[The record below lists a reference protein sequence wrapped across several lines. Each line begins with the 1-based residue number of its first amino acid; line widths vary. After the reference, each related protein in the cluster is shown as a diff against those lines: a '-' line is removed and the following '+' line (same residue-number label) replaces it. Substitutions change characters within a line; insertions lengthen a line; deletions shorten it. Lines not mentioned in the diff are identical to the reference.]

1 MIPGTRITVIPI
13 SSPNEEN
20 SVKKS
25 ALVFTLLAAVLM
37 IAVAGCGEK
46 KETTESAPAATAEVT
61 PVKAPVQA
69 SNADVWKGK
78 VLETMNSGGYTYVHL
93 DTGSEKIWAAGP
105 EVQVSV
111 GQTITMDK
119 GMAMPQ
125 FHAKSL
131 DRTFEVIYF
140 VGSIQGPDS
149 AKPAA
154 EAEQTGGGHS
164 VVEQT
169 DVKDV
174 AKPAGGYSIEEIY
187 AQAASLSGKP
197 VKVSG
202 QVVKFTANI
211 MGTNWVHIQDGTGSG
226 PTADLTVTT
235 SAVVAAGD
243 MVTVEG
249 NLTVNKDFGAGY
261 KYDAIIEG
269 ATVTKE

>member
-1 MIPGTRITVIPI
+1 M
-13 SSPNEEN
+13 
-20 SVKKS
+20 KKS

-37 IAVAGCGEK
+37 IALAGCGEK
-46 KETTESAPAATAEVT
+46 KDTAESAPAATADAT
-61 PVKAPVQA
+61 PAQA
-69 SNADVWKGK
+69 HASSPDGWNGK
-78 VLETMNSGGYTYVHL
+78 VLETMNSGGYTYVYL

-105 EVQVSV
+105 ETQVSV

-140 VGSIQGPDS
+140 VSSIQGPGS

-154 EAEQTGGGHS
+154 EHPMGDSATQTGGGHN

-169 DVKDV
+169 EVKDV
-174 AKPAGGYSIEEIY
+174 AKAAGGYTVEEIY
-187 AQAASLSGKP
+187 AQSAALSGKP
-197 VKVSG
+197 VKVRG

-211 MGTNWVHIQDGTGSG
+211 MGTNWVHIQDGSGSG
-226 PTADLTVTT
+226 PTSDLTVTT
-235 SAVVAAGD
+235 SAVVTSGD

-269 ATVTKE
+269 AKVTKE

>member
-1 MIPGTRITVIPI
+1 
-13 SSPNEEN
+13 
-20 SVKKS
+20 VKKS
-25 ALVFTLLAAVLM
+25 ALVFTLLIAVLM

-46 KETTESAPAATAEVT
+46 KDTAESAPAATAETT
-61 PVKAPVQA
+61 PAKAPAQA
-69 SNADVWKGK
+69 ANSNVWKGK
-78 VLETMNSGGYTYVHL
+78 VLETMDSGGYTYVYL

-105 EVQVSV
+105 VVQIAV

-125 FHAKSL
+125 FHSKTL

-149 AKPAA
+149 ARPAGETSQGA
-154 EAEQTGGGHS
+154 PAGMGMETGGGHS
-164 VVEQT
+164 VVEQA
-169 DVKDV
+169 DVKVV
-174 AKPAGGYSIEEIY
+174 AKVANGYTVAEIY
-187 AQAASLSGKP
+187 TQSAALSGKP
-197 VKVSG
+197 VKVRG

-243 MVTVEG
+243 QVVVEG
-249 NLTVNKDFGAGY
+249 SLTVNKDFGAGY

-269 ATVTKE
+269 AKVTKE

>member
-1 MIPGTRITVIPI
+1 MIPGTRITAIPM

-25 ALVFTLLAAVLM
+25 ALVFTLLAAILM
-37 IAVAGCGEK
+37 IAVAGCGDQM
-46 KETTESAPAATAEVT
+46 ETTESAPAATAEVT
-61 PVKAPVQA
+61 PAQAPVQA
-69 SNADVWKGK
+69 SSADVWKGK

-105 EVQVSV
+105 EAQISV

-119 GMAMPQ
+119 GMAMPK

-149 AKPAA
+149 GMPAG

-164 VVEQT
+164 VVEQA

-197 VKVSG
+197 VKVAG

-211 MGTNWVHIQDGTGSG
+211 MGTNWVHIQDGSGSG